1 MAKARE
7 PVSSGTSSGEEET
20 ENSSSEEIGSEPE
33 QIRKT
38 SPPPAAAKKPH
49 TPSAIIPAQDSESE
63 SDRKASK
70 KSKPKKSRARSKA
83 RKRAVEEVKGTE
95 PTVTMKSKK
104 SKKAEPEK
112 KQPFQRIWSE
122 ADQITI
128 LNKILQFRAEKN
140 SDLNENFDA
149 FFEFI
154 KKNLQIEATRAQL
167 RDKISRMKKKY
178 TNNKR
183 KEHDGKG
190 RTFTSQHEREA
201 YDLSEKVWGAEKENA
216 NGSGAEKENGN
227 GSGSEKE
234 NPNGSG
240 AEKENPNGSGTEKE
254 NAAGEKENM
263 VEKGNGSGSERFVWM
278 SESLLRGS
286 GDVPAVEDKE
296 GKMGNKEDD
305 EALENL
311 EIEEMKVPGAI
322 DGVHAAR
329 EPVSSGISS
338 GEEETENS
346 SSEEIG
352 SEPSPPPAAATKP
365 QPKTPS
371 AIIPAQD
378 SESESDR
385 KARKKSKSKKS
396 RARSTR
402 KRAVEEVKGTE
413 PTVTKKSKNS
423 KKAREP
429 VEETDDSS
437 SEDIGS
443 EPEQIRKTSPPPA
456 AASASAARSR
466 RKRAVEEDKGTEP
479 AVTKKSKKSKK
490 AEPEKKQPFQRIW
503 SEADEITILNGIL
516 QFRAQKKSDLNEN
529 FDAFFEFIK
538 KNLQIEA
545 TRSQL
550 RDKISRM
557 KKKYTNNKRK
567 EHDGKGRTFT
577 SQHEREAYDLS
588 EKVWGAE
595 KENGNGSG
603 SEKENPNG

>member
-1 MAKARE
+1 MAK
-7 PVSSGTSSGEEET
+7 
-20 ENSSSEEIGSEPE
+20 
-33 QIRKT
+33 
-38 SPPPAAAKKPH
+38 
-49 TPSAIIPAQDSESE
+49 
-63 SDRKASK
+63 
-70 KSKPKKSRARSKA
+70 
-83 RKRAVEEVKGTE
+83 
-95 PTVTMKSKK
+95 
-104 SKKAEPEK
+104 
-112 KQPFQRIWSE
+112 
-122 ADQITI
+122 
-128 LNKILQFRAEKN
+128 
-140 SDLNENFDA
+140 
-149 FFEFI
+149 
-154 KKNLQIEATRAQL
+154 
-167 RDKISRMKKKY
+167 
-178 TNNKR
+178 
-183 KEHDGKG
+183 
-190 RTFTSQHEREA
+190 
-201 YDLSEKVWGAEKENA
+201 
-216 NGSGAEKENGN
+216 
-227 GSGSEKE
+227 
-234 NPNGSG
+234 
-240 AEKENPNGSGTEKE
+240 
-254 NAAGEKENM
+254 
-263 VEKGNGSGSERFVWM
+263 
-278 SESLLRGS
+278 
-286 GDVPAVEDKE
+286 
-296 GKMGNKEDD
+296 
-305 EALENL
+305 
-311 EIEEMKVPGAI
+311 
-322 DGVHAAR
+322 AR

-603 SEKENPNG
+603 SEKENPNGSGAEKEHGIGSGSEKENPNGSGAEKENAAGEKENMVEKGNGSGSERRFVWMSESLLRGSGDVPAVEDKEGEMGNKEDDEALENLEIEEMKVYLRLFELKAEKAKLFVQTMIKSRGH